1 MTSLPMSCKYFAHKQ
16 KNKLLNRPQTKQPH
30 RTLLCTD
37 GNRKFTSMLH
47 NRTLT
52 SLMKCANL
60 CAGKQLHCQFLIRL
74 PPSHLLKEHQNDLF
88 FFFFSFLSYL
98 VMPYMFTDLSKVRGH
113 LSEDKVQFL
122 VYQMLCGLRV
132 SFGPF
137 YSHTHLCV
145 CPSHECGL

>member
-1 MTSLPMSCKYFAHKQ
+1 
-16 KNKLLNRPQTKQPH
+16 
-30 RTLLCTD
+30 
-37 GNRKFTSMLH
+37 MLH
-47 NRTLT
+47 NRTLA

-74 PPSHLLKEHQNDLF
+74 PPSHLLKERQNDLF
-88 FFFFSFLSYL
+88 FFFYSFLSYL

-137 YSHTHLCV
+137 YSHTHTCV
-145 CPSHECGL
+145 CVPLINVGCDYAICPVYLSAVHPQGWNHSQGKYK